1 MPHSAIAIEYPR
13 FSGIN
18 LERDFCAVGHS
29 ASEGEKP
36 TDHEWPMGKVHART
50 QGGKARVWPWIGG
63 EHSSGLGWL
72 LAGFDQLG
80 PDQVPVVRAKVFA
93 RYRAIR
99 GLFNGGAVLYRHF
112 TRLPIGDCL
121 LADAKCVNDLW
132 PNSGHIE
139 WVHLFHAP
147 DHTLKVY
154 CVNYLFSRGS

>member
-72 LAGFDQLG
+72 LAGFGRIDTSQRT
-80 PDQVPVVRAKVFA
+80 VHS
-93 RYRAIR
+93 IR
-99 GLFNGGAVLYRHF
+99 NRLREFFRPHIDGMTGFVAHCSGGFDSRSTEHFDCFLF
-112 TRLPIGDCL
+112 
-121 LADAKCVNDLW
+121 
-132 PNSGHIE
+132 
-139 WVHLFHAP
+139 FH
-147 DHTLKVY
+147 DSL
-154 CVNYLFSRGS
+154 